1 MGCASLLRGL
11 DIKSRGRE
19 RKLLYPHYG
28 LMISPRSGVFALQEI
43 YQAAVVARVT

>member
-19 RKLLYPHYG
+19 RKLLYPHHG
-28 LMISPRSGVFALQEI
+28 LVTSPRSGVFALQEI